1 MITDEPAVVFR
12 NVSIAYDGGIAL
24 ESIDFEVRKG
34 EFLGIIGP
42 NGGGKTTLLKAVLG
56 LLRPSTGEIV
66 VLGQSPEKA
75 RPRIGYVPQTSLFER
90 HFPIDV
96 WNVVMMGRLNRL
108 GIFKRPSETDKAKV
122 KEVLDFIGLFDLR
135 RRKIGSLSGGQI
147 QKAMVARAIAGEPE
161 LLLLDEPTSSFD
173 LRSEKSLFDL
183 LSSLN
188 EKMTILMVSHDIG
201 AVSSHVTTLACLNR
215 RLYHHGSKEIQPH
228 VIESVYGCPVDLI
241 AHGTPHR
248 VLGEHQHEDGK
259 S

>member
-1 MITDEPAVVFR
+1 MTDTPVIIFE
-12 NVSIAYDGGIAL
+12 NVTIAYYGRPAL
-24 ESIDFEVRKG
+24 ESVNLEVRRG

-42 NGGGKTTLLKAVLG
+42 NGGGKTTLLRTILG
-56 LLRPSTGEIV
+56 LLRPTAGKVI
-66 VLGQSPEKA
+66 VLGQSPEQA
-75 RPRIGYVPQTSLFER
+75 RSRIGYVPQTSIFER

-96 WNVVMMGRLNRL
+96 WDVVMMGRLSRL
-108 GIFKRPSETDKAKV
+108 GMFKRPSDSDRAKV
-122 KEVLDFIGLFDLR
+122 KEVLDFVGLYDLR
-135 RRKIGSLSGGQI
+135 KRKIGSLSGGQI
-147 QKAMVARAIAGEPE
+147 QKAMVARAIVGEPE

-173 LRSEKSLFDL
+173 VQSEKNLYGL

-188 EKMTILMVSHDIG
+188 ARMTILMVSHDIG

-215 RLYHHGSKEIQPH
+215 RLYHHGPKELQPQ

-248 VLGEHQHEDGK
+248 VLGEHQQDKKE